1 VLSADVRFE
10 GFTTSD
16 WTRVLSL
23 FRPRRRSSEQREPTR
38 PRGGVVAVHSR
49 GTLLK
54 LVHTEV
60 GRLRLDDAQKAF
72 HIEASAEAYHEDG
85 GRAPKPPSR
94 AEALARNYHASW
106 CAIIEAGT
114 LESIMERFAERSRRG
129 DDIAA
134 QALNIAHICREEALA
149 GRVEIWPG
157 RLRGVP
163 IPSPSMVSGSIDSVC
178 PPGRTM
184 VLGLFEDG
192 ELWTSIALRRGLGG
206 FNLVLGPDE
215 VRTDMGL
222 LAGDWRRDYRHLSR
236 VIEERC
242 GPLAFGCYAE
252 VATLRKLEVDPTPG
266 AWARAAALR
275 DLILSPLPAP
285 LAIPLGID
293 AGWAAWTALR
303 TVAERLDPVGVVA
316 PAMAAFRELLDGG
329 GPRPPP
335 NPPGREGHDGGP
347 GDEGLGF
354 HPLELL
360 RRVLSRES

>member
-1 VLSADVRFE
+1 MLSADVRFE

-23 FRPRRRSSEQREPTR
+23 FRPRRRSSEQRDPTR
-38 PRGGVVAVHSR
+38 PRGGVVAVHAR

-60 GRLRLDDAQKAF
+60 GRLRLDDAQRAF
-72 HIEASAEAYHEDG
+72 QEGAHGSPTGEGQPPS
-85 GRAPKPPSR
+85 PSR

-106 CAIIEAGT
+106 CAILDAGT
-114 LESIMERFAERSRRG
+114 LESIMDRFAERTRRG
-129 DDIAA
+129 DDVAA
-134 QALNIAHICREEALA
+134 QALTILHICREEALA
-149 GRVEIWPG
+149 GRVELWPG

-163 IPSPSMVSGSIDSVC
+163 IPSPAMVRGSIDSVC

-236 VIEERC
+236 VIEDRC

-252 VATLRKLEVDPTPG
+252 VSTLRKLEVDPTPG

-293 AGWAAWTALR
+293 AGWAAWNALR
-303 TVAERLDPVGVVA
+303 AIAERLDPVGVVA
-316 PAMAAFRELLDGG
+316 PAMAALLDFAT
-329 GPRPPP
+329 R
-335 NPPGREGHDGGP
+335 REDGAPQDSGAAQHHR
-347 GDEGLGF
+347 DIEDVLGF